1 MDFEVIIYPFYVR
14 LSKRTGLQKLFAIV
28 KRQNDGEYKFWKAD
42 GTYHESY
49 GLSKGSV
56 SIFQSPES
64 IQSTNTGSLSSS
76 KRRLTSTPTKRGSP
90 AAQVFDDLDDTPL
103 RIIQKKRTLQKK
115 KTQLANGLDGNP
127 FKDSPEPP
135 SKRRVT
141 ADSFLTQARGS
152 SKTKTSYKATLPAP
166 TTSKNPRVRGRSR
179 TPAEHTGIQPPSR
192 PLLQIN
198 EVCMLAYH
206 LTGKDLKL
214 MYRTNAFTIESGEGS
229 LIDPRT
235 GCAFEVG
242 VQHALYVLSSS
253 QNSLKVVLSKDTTW
267 SVSESIDEMTGGIIL
282 FEFGG
287 VSARDEFVAGIK
299 HLVGL
304 TVGRIGCADE

>member
-1 MDFEVIIYPFYVR
+1 MDFKVIIYPFYVR

-49 GLSKGSV
+49 GLAKGSV

-64 IQSTNTGSLSSS
+64 IQSTNKGSLSSS

-103 RIIQKKRTLQKK
+103 RIIQKKRNLQKM
-115 KTQLANGLDGNP
+115 KTQFVNGLDGGP
-127 FKDSPEPP
+127 FIDSPDPP
-135 SKRRVT
+135 SKRRAT
-141 ADSFLTQARGS
+141 ADSFLTQARRS
-152 SKTKTSYKATLPAP
+152 SKTKTSYKATLPAS
-166 TTSKNPRVRGRSR
+166 TASKNPRVRGRSR
-179 TPAEHTGIQPPSR
+179 TPAEHTDVQR
-192 PLLQIN
+192 PTRSLLQIN

-206 LTGKDLKL
+206 LTGQDLKL
-214 MYRTNAFTIESGEGS
+214 MYRTNVFTIESGEGS

-235 GCAFEVG
+235 GCAFEIG
-242 VQHALYVLSSS
+242 EQHALYVLSSS
-253 QNSLKVVLSKDTTW
+253 EKSLKVILSKDNTW

-282 FEFGG
+282 LEFGG
-287 VSARDEFVAGIK
+287 VSARDEFIAGIK
-299 HLVGL
+299 HLIGM
-304 TVGRIGCADE
+304 TVGHIGCADE